1 MSKKLNWYNLITL
14 LIMCV
19 SVLIIVFF
27 GFQKKG
33 FYVDEYYTYTDAN
46 GTGNGVPA
54 EVGQWN
60 DTSLYVS
67 QLVADEGDSFGQ
79 LIVNTSNN
87 VHPPAYYILIKLAS
101 MLVPGVFSKWI
112 GICVNILLFLI
123 GIILFRECVFT
134 VSKDKVLSLTSV
146 AFFAISPAMISGV
159 LLVRMYLLFALFA
172 LGMLLVVL
180 KDIERDAISVT
191 KTIVPGFIIGFCGFM
206 TQYYFVIYLFAIT
219 FVYCFNLMFFR
230 KRIRDC
236 FIFGITELVALIAT
250 YFVWPYSI
258 FHIFKD
264 YRGTGSMEDLV
275 YIGSAIIDRIIN
287 FISIMDK
294 GLFGGFLVLVI
305 LCAFVGIFYFAKDF
319 KENFTVLISE
329 KCQKHT
335 EMASI
340 ILISLVAIPYYGVIT
355 KIGLMAQEAS
365 SRYVYPV
372 FALLII
378 LAIEAIYFVA
388 KQVSE
393 ILPVKVLKKESA
405 KYVITGMICLL
416 FLLGAYCR
424 NQVLYLYP
432 EEETLKEFE
441 LARPDAQFVI
451 FENDD
456 GVYDQRI
463 QDFIRYDR
471 VFFALCDEPEKVI
484 NANLDVEKPVLIY
497 TDNRFKEDECLKA
510 LHEAYPELG
519 EETLVFETSGRFNV
533 YCIE

>member
-1 MSKKLNWYNLITL
+1 LEIIKLSGIKNWYNLITVL
-14 LIMCV
+14 LMCI
-19 SVLIIVFF
+19 SVIVIIFF

-54 EVGQWN
+54 EVGAWN

-87 VHPPAYYILIKLAS
+87 VHPPMYYILIKLAS

-112 GICVNILLFLI
+112 GISVNIVLFLICILLFRACI
-123 GIILFRECVFT
+123 FT
-134 VSKDKVLSLTSV
+134 ITKDRILSLISLG
-146 AFFAISPAMISGV
+146 FFALSPALISGV
-159 LLVRMYLLFALFA
+159 ILVRMYLLFALFA
-172 LGMLLVVL
+172 LAMLLTVL
-180 KDIERDAISVT
+180 KDIERDKIS
-191 KTIVPGFIIGFCGFM
+191 IPYMIFPGFIIGFCGFM

-236 FIFGITELVALIAT
+236 FIFGITELLALVAT

-275 YIGSAIIDRIIN
+275 YIGSAVIDRIIN

-294 GLFGGFLVLVI
+294 GLFGGLLFVVI
-305 LCAFVGIFYFAKDF
+305 LCSVFSLFYFLKDI
-319 KENFTVLISE
+319 KANYQVLISE
-329 KCQKHT
+329 KSSEHR

-340 ILISLVAIPYYGVIT
+340 ILISLVAIPYYAVIT

-378 LAIEAIYFVA
+378 LAVEAVFF
-388 KQVSE
+388 VSE
-393 ILPVKVLKKESA
+393 RLTEQIPALQNKN
-405 KYVITGMICLL
+405 KYSKYIITALACLIFVIS
-416 FLLGAYCR
+416 AYCQK
-424 NQVLYLYP
+424 QVLYLYP

-471 VFFALCDEPEKVI
+471 VF
-484 NANLDVEKPVLIY
+484 
-497 TDNRFKEDECLKA
+497 
-510 LHEAYPELG
+510 
-519 EETLVFETSGRFNV
+519 
-533 YCIE
+533 